1 VSAQD
6 ADETVMG
13 GMRAVLASLGASISL
28 VAGAA
33 LSLLAVSLFFT
44 YDDLT
49 DAAGAPPSHRAL
61 VLESPATPASD
72 RRAAA
77 SRSSAPLVVRVSR
90 PPAAPRPRAATAART
105 PARRSLAQPA
115 SPARRSLPAAPA
127 ANDPAPAAT
136 PKPAAPAPAPGPAAR
151 ERVRD
156 LGSAV
161 GATVQQAGDAAGA
174 VAAPLGPPVSKAVQV
189 VLDVLTTVVQR
200 TAGALAG
207 LRH

>member
-1 VSAQD
+1 MSAQD

-49 DAAGAPPSHRAL
+49 DAAVAPPLHRAL

-77 SRSSAPLVVRVSR
+77 ARSSAPLVVRVSR

-105 PARRSLAQPA
+105 PARRSLAQTT
-115 SPARRSLPAAPA
+115 SPARRSLPAAA
-127 ANDPAPAAT
+127 DANDPAPAAT
-136 PKPAAPAPAPGPAAR
+136 PKPAAPAPAAR

-161 GATVQQAGDAAGA
+161 GATVQQTGDAAGA

-189 VLDVLTTVVQR
+189 VLDVVTTVVQR